1 MHPLNPFLR
10 AFFRS
15 TIPSQCTPVQHH
27 ILLVPTTEVL
37 LTSRDRESNTLYAD
51 IASSEEFL
59 GSHVLR
65 VPGGVTSIEGKD
77 GGSVRDTRGKAKQFT
92 TVNGRTV
99 VVKDTFVYS
108 NKGFKTL
115 NQAQLLNDV
124 VYYPDNL
131 DAQQW
136 LVYYISKPLIG
147 SVEAVSIIPA
157 TISVRSSEVEGSSA
171 ISGAAGT
178 SSLQAPKKKDVKSF
192 NDLLNNFPMI
202 ARQMQP
208 GLESIFKDFGRTVEK
223 PLPATPNEY
232 TFLNLDSDDG
242 CSTPAPLTN
251 GHITQH
257 SDTKH
262 PSGEDEEGLMRRALE
277 TAVTAAIDLFQQVDK
292 QQLSL
297 LGSTT
302 DLTGPLVERLL
313 ERYIAEQV
321 HDSILFPKICA
332 IARHKDLELESRIRQ
347 MENVDISQAGFP
359 IPYEKQARQE
369 LMSRLGRAIEEFR
382 KMGVGGSPHEMMD
395 ILLATTKT
403 LTVVSPI
410 EVQKSPLEVVHES
423 NVETEKVAPAATVN
437 ADTLVSLLL
446 IVVIRSQIRHLHARL
461 SYIRHYIFIDDV
473 ESGQMGYTLSTFEAC
488 LSYLSE
494 ESGGLRKASRTNTKL
509 WEATKNGDVQ
519 AMQSILE
526 PGKDIKTDALIMQE
540 PDEINVS
547 EQAVIDDETA
557 NGDAAAGV
565 ATSWSTSGKPI
576 SETENEVDSVSE
588 TSTLAHVF
596 PFRAKKIISQA
607 TPDRPRPKKRVSMDI
622 QSMSS
627 SFSSSHSFAS
637 RTTTIDSRGSGIE
650 GDTSIERLSKTQ
662 DSSGDSIVMMAI
674 ESRQPQAL
682 KYLLGLRE
690 FYSAETI
697 LEDSNN
703 EETTLLSAAIQ
714 LADTELIE
722 IILDFILQ
730 AEDDRTIMSYFE
742 LPDKRGRTA
751 AHYAF
756 NAPHLISRIGRL
768 LPWRR
773 KDKNGQTPLF
783 ALCRSYDHP
792 DYQSM
797 VDEALHQARRA
808 QNDGGPLHLNDH
820 VDAKGNTLLHIVNDP
835 RLARMILYQCDS
847 DPNSTNDK
855 RFTPLMVASK
865 YGRVDMVRA
874 LFSDPRIDLNAKELR
889 GLTAVE
895 LAKDD
900 EIRNRIDDLIL
911 FSNIAAEDGRI
922 TAVVRSFFVEDA
934 TIRLVLK
941 SGAPNPNSTV
951 TVTTCRRSLADFEAL
966 AKLLA
971 IEHPASWLPS
981 IFNFRSPFQIPS
993 KPSRAVLRDIQL
1005 RLDNFLKIMLAHSTF
1020 STHEMLWEFFL
1031 VPDLQPEMMIER
1043 SKKKAEIREET
1054 VKEEYEPVTD
1064 VRDVESFVGHAREMV
1079 GGVNHSTRSVIRRAT
1094 KLKAV
1099 TQDLSDAQTLSA
1111 RAMATLPFLP
1121 SSHINAL
1128 NRYSTTLQPTESSPF
1143 VTFLSDMHSIS
1154 STVSAIL
1161 SSLARPHSLITSM
1174 TLTSKAI
1181 DRHFGSLRRSDRW
1194 PLGLLDDTRNKIHQ
1208 EAAEKV
1214 EKSQRE
1220 LATLG
1225 SELRYTQ
1232 QTVASELAGWQDLHE
1247 KMGKRAVRTFVR
1259 KMVIGEKA
1267 RLECMRRAVRGV
1279 IDVSEERRI

>member
-1 MHPLNPFLR
+1 MHPLNPFIR

-51 IASSEEFL
+51 LAGSEEFL
-59 GSHVLR
+59 ASHALR
-65 VPGGVTSIEGKD
+65 VPGGTTGFEGKD
-77 GGSVRDTRGKAKQFT
+77 GGSVRDTRGKARQFT

-124 VYYPDNL
+124 IYYPDIL

-136 LVYYISKPLIG
+136 LIYYISKPLIG

-157 TISVRSSEVEGSSA
+157 TIPARSLGVEGSSTVSLNEA
-171 ISGAAGT
+171 T
-178 SSLQAPKKKDVKSF
+178 SSLQSQKKKDVKSF

-208 GLESIFKDFGRTVEK
+208 GLENIFKEFGKSFEK
-223 PLPATPNEY
+223 PLPATPNEH
-232 TFLNLDSDDG
+232 TFLNSDSDDG
-242 CSTPAPLTN
+242 NSKPASLTN
-251 GHITQH
+251 GHVKQ
-257 SDTKH
+257 SLDTKTYV
-262 PSGEDEEGLMRRALE
+262 PGDEDGVMRQALY
-277 TAVTAAIDLFQQVDK
+277 TAVASSIELFQQVDK

-297 LGSTT
+297 LASTT
-302 DLTGPLVERLL
+302 DLTGPVVERLL
-313 ERYIAEQV
+313 ERYISEQV

-332 IARHKDLELESRIRQ
+332 IARTRDVELESRIKQ

-359 IPYEKQARQE
+359 IPGSKKARQE
-369 LMSRLGRAIEEFR
+369 LTSRLRRGIEEFR
-382 KMGVGGSPHEMMD
+382 KLGVGGSPHEMMD

-410 EVQKSPLEVVHES
+410 ETERYPPEVIDEPS
-423 NVETEKVAPAATVN
+423 SETEKTASITTVN

-461 SYIRHYIFIDDV
+461 LYIRHYIFIDDV

-488 LSYLSE
+488 LSYLTE
-494 ESGGLRKASRTNTKL
+494 ESRDLRKASRINTKL
-509 WEATKNGDVQ
+509 WEATKNGDVK
-519 AMQSILE
+519 AMKAILE
-526 PGKDIKTDALIMQE
+526 PHKDSITDGLLSQE
-540 PDEINVS
+540 PEDVSAS
-547 EQAVIDDETA
+547 EQAVVDDDSLKDNRIARTA
-557 NGDAAAGV
+557 SNGSIQKGTTPEAELAL
-565 ATSWSTSGKPI
+565 
-576 SETENEVDSVSE
+576 NNVSE
-588 TSTLAHVF
+588 TTTLAHVF
-596 PFRAKKIISQA
+596 PFRSHKA
-607 TPDRPRPKKRVSMDI
+607 TCLATLDRPRPKKRVSMDI
-622 QSMSS
+622 QSLSS

-662 DSSGDSIVMMAI
+662 DPSGDSVIMMAI

-682 KYLLGLRE
+682 RYLLSLRE
-690 FYSAETI
+690 FYPPD
-697 LEDSNN
+697 LVFDDSNN
-703 EETTLLSAAIQ
+703 EGTTLLSAAVQ
-714 LADTELIE
+714 LAHTELVE

-730 AEDDRTIMSYFE
+730 AEDDRTVISYFE
-742 LPDKRGRTA
+742 IPDSRGRTV
-751 AHYAF
+751 AHYLF

-792 DYQSM
+792 DYNSM
-797 VDEALHQARRA
+797 IDEALHQARQA
-808 QNDGGPLHLNDH
+808 QKDGGPLHLDDH
-820 VDAKGNTLLHIVNDP
+820 VDAKGNTLLHVVNDP
-835 RLARMILYQCDS
+835 QLARMILYHCDS
-847 DPNSTNDK
+847 DPNATNDK

-865 YGRVDMVRA
+865 YGRIDMVRA
-874 LFSDPRIDLNAKELR
+874 LFSDPRLDLNAKEFR

-900 EIRNRIDDLIL
+900 EIRNRIDDLVL
-911 FSNIAAEDGRI
+911 FSSSAAEDGRI

-951 TVTTCRRSLADFEAL
+951 TVTTCRRSLAEFEAL

-993 KPSRAVLRDIQL
+993 KPSRAVLRDIQY
-1005 RLDNFLKIMLAHSTF
+1005 RLDNFLRIMLAHSTF

-1031 VPDLQPEMMIER
+1031 VPDLQPEMMVER
-1043 SKKKAEIREET
+1043 SQKKAEIRAET

-1064 VRDVESFVGHAREMV
+1064 LQDVESFVGHAREMV
-1079 GGVNHSTRSVIRRAT
+1079 RGVNHSTRSVIRRAT

-1099 TQDLSDAQTLSA
+1099 ALDLSDAHALSA
-1111 RAMATLPFLP
+1111 RAVATLPFLP
-1121 SSHINAL
+1121 PAHIDAF
-1128 NRYSTTLQPTESSPF
+1128 NRYSASLQPTESSPYL
-1143 VTFLSDMHSIS
+1143 TFLSDMHSIS
-1154 STVSAIL
+1154 STISAIL

-1181 DRHFGSLRRSDRW
+1181 DRHLGSLRRSDRW

-1208 EAAEKV
+1208 EAADKV

-1232 QTVASELAGWQDLHE
+1232 QTVASELAGWQDLHQ
-1247 KMGKRAVRTFVR
+1247 KIGKRAVKSFVR
-1259 KMVIGEKA
+1259 KMVVGEKA

-1279 IDVSEERRI
+1279 FGVSEKRRA

>member
-1 MHPLNPFLR
+1 MV
-10 AFFRS
+10 
-15 TIPSQCTPVQHH
+15 C
-27 ILLVPTTEVL
+27 
-37 LTSRDRESNTLYAD
+37 
-51 IASSEEFL
+51 
-59 GSHVLR
+59 
-65 VPGGVTSIEGKD
+65 
-77 GGSVRDTRGKAKQFT
+77 
-92 TVNGRTV
+92 
-99 VVKDTFVYS
+99 
-108 NKGFKTL
+108 
-115 NQAQLLNDV
+115 
-124 VYYPDNL
+124 YPDLL

-136 LVYYISKPLIG
+136 LIYYISKPLVG
-147 SVEAVSIIPA
+147 SVEAVNIIPA
-157 TISVRSSEVEGSSA
+157 TILARSSEAEGGSA
-171 ISGAAGT
+171 VSVAGAT
-178 SSLQAPKKKDVKSF
+178 STLQAPKKKDVKSF

-202 ARQMQP
+202 ARQMQR
-208 GLESIFKDFGRTVEK
+208 GLENIFKEFGRAFEK
-223 PLPATPNEY
+223 PLPATPNDY

-242 CSTPAPLTN
+242 NSTPAPLTN
-251 GHITQH
+251 GHVLQP
-257 SDTKH
+257 SDTK
-262 PSGEDEEGLMRRALE
+262 SSSQEVEDTVMRRALE

-292 QQLSL
+292 QQLSHL
-297 LGSTT
+297 ASTT
-302 DLTGPLVERLL
+302 ELTGPLVERLL

-332 IARHKDLELESRIRQ
+332 IARQKDVELESRIRQ

-359 IPYEKQARQE
+359 IPGGKQARQE
-369 LMSRLGRAIEEFR
+369 LMSRLGRGIEEFR
-382 KMGVGGSPHEMMD
+382 KLGVAGSPHEMMD
-395 ILLATTKT
+395 TLLATTKA
-403 LTVVSPI
+403 LTVVTPI
-410 EVQKSPLEVVHES
+410 QNEKYPLEVIDDPDS
-423 NVETEKVAPAATVN
+423 ETEKVAPVTTVN

-446 IVVIRSQIRHLHARL
+446 IVVIRSQVRHLQARL
-461 SYIRHYIFIDDV
+461 SYMRHYIFIDDV

-488 LSYLSE
+488 LSYLAE
-494 ESGGLRKASRTNTKL
+494 ESGGLRKASRTNKKL
-509 WEATKNGDVQ
+509 WEATKNGDVT
-519 AMQSILE
+519 AMQAILE
-526 PGKDIKTDALIMQE
+526 PDKDVKTDGSIVQE
-540 PDEINVS
+540 PDDISGS
-547 EQAVIDDETA
+547 EQAIVDDESLEE
-557 NGDAAAGV
+557 DAAAGV
-565 ATSWSTSGKPI
+565 TANGSILENAI
-576 SETENEVDSVSE
+576 SEAEPGPNSAEE

-596 PFRAKKIISQA
+596 PFRSQKA
-607 TPDRPRPKKRVSMDI
+607 TSLATQDRPRPKKRVSMDI

-662 DSSGDSIVMMAI
+662 DPSGDSVVMMAI

-682 KYLLGLRE
+682 KYLLSLKD
-690 FYSAETI
+690 FYSSEVV

-703 EETTLLSAAIQ
+703 EGTTLLSAAVQ
-714 LADTELIE
+714 LAHTELVE

-730 AEDDRTIMSYFE
+730 AEDDRTIISYFE
-742 LPDKRGRTA
+742 LPDKRGRTV
-751 AHYAF
+751 AHYLF
-756 NAPHLISRIGRL
+756 NTPHLISRIGRL

-773 KDKNGQTPLF
+773 KDRNGQTPLF

-792 DYQSM
+792 DYNSM
-797 VDEALHQARRA
+797 IDEALYQAKQA
-808 QNDGGPLHLNDH
+808 QKDNGPLHLDDH

-835 RLARMILYQCDS
+835 QLARMILYRCDS
-847 DPNSTNDK
+847 DPNATNDK

-865 YGRVDMVRA
+865 YGRFDLVRA
-874 LFSDPRIDLNAKELR
+874 LFSDQRIDLNAKELR

-900 EIRNRIDDLIL
+900 DVRNRIDDLVL
-911 FSNIAAEDGRI
+911 FSNPAAEDGRI

-971 IEHPASWLPS
+971 MEHPASWLPS

-1031 VPDLQPEMMIER
+1031 VPDLQPEMMMER
-1043 SKKKAEIREET
+1043 SKKKAEIRDET

-1079 GGVNHSTRSVIRRAT
+1079 RGVNHSTRSVIRRAN
-1094 KLKAV
+1094 KLKSGA
-1099 TQDLSDAQTLSA
+1099 QDLSDAQALSA
-1111 RAMATLPFLP
+1111 RAIGTLSFLP
-1121 SSHINAL
+1121 PSHINAF
-1128 NRYSTTLQPTESSPF
+1128 NRYSTTLQPNESSPC

-1154 STVSAIL
+1154 STILAIL
-1161 SSLARPHSLITSM
+1161 SSLARPHSLINTM
-1174 TLTSKAI
+1174 NLTSKAI
-1181 DRHFGSLRRSDRW
+1181 DRHLGSLRRSDRW

-1247 KMGKRAVRTFVR
+1247 KMGKRVVKAFVR

-1279 IDVSEERRI
+1279 IDVRQERRG